1 MAKRLPD
8 QRLVYLHC
16 RSLFEGANAQLRRE
30 KSIRRSLEA
39 HQASINFLTQEFSLD
54 VITSVA
60 KELLQEGIFESTSR
74 AKLRF
79 PELFETTPAQNLERA
94 ASEAEVARSE
104 AAAIEKVIELSDQEI
119 ATTKP
124 ATAAAAEGKSFLGS
138 KKPEANGVGKH
149 SFNSKPDSLTDL
161 SN

>member
-16 RSLFEGANAQLRRE
+16 RSLFEGAMAQLRRE
-30 KSIRRSLEA
+30 KSIRPVLKA
-39 HQASINFLTQEFSLD
+39 NQASISFLTEEFSID

-60 KELLQEGIFESTSR
+60 KELLQDGIFESTSR

-94 ASEAEVARSE
+94 ASEAKVARSE
-104 AAAIEKVIELSDQEI
+104 AAAIEEAIELFDQEI
-119 ATTKP
+119 ATAKP
-124 ATAAAAEGKSFLGS
+124 VAAAAAEGKSSLVS
-138 KKPEANGVGKH
+138 KKLESNGVGKL
-149 SFNSKPDSLTDL
+149 SFNSKPDSLTDF